1 MLQVGQLDSAGDRQ
15 ASRRQ
20 RLPQIGQLREWR
32 TLRRLLIVRGMQA
45 EQIAAQSHDVSGA
58 LAQSRHLHHIDHH
71 LLALR
76 PRAIESAGN
85 RRISGDRHNS
95 RDIGASAEGDIGFR
109 FARVHNLQIR
119 HQRQL
124 RISRPNS
131 PYSAHPLAED
141 KRRAN
146 FGDVDEGTNRGQNL
160 KRGSQVAI
168 QRDLQFCHSQPISS
182 RMGENRTQYSIV
194 NRRQQQKEAIMTA
207 KIVVVGSF
215 NADLVSYMERMPR
228 PGETVPGE
236 RFATGAGGK
245 GSNQA
250 VAAARLGADVTFIGR
265 VGNDVFAEL
274 AYEIWDAEG
283 VKREFVKRDS
293 DVATGVAPILVD
305 SSGENMIVVVLG
317 ANRRIQQSD
326 IDAARERIADADML
340 VVQLE
345 VNLDIVP
352 YALQAA
358 KAYGVAT
365 ILNPA
370 PAAAISAETIQLAD
384 YLTPNEIELETLS
397 SGDVDD
403 VASAARALLTRDD
416 QTAVVTLGAEG
427 ARIVTPEDSLTVPT
441 YAVDA
446 VDTTGAGDTF
456 NAALAVGLSEG
467 AALEDAVRFANAAA
481 ALCVTKP
488 GAADSAPYRADVDA
502 LYFGS

>member
-1 MLQVGQLDSAGDRQ
+1 
-15 ASRRQ
+15 
-20 RLPQIGQLREWR
+20 
-32 TLRRLLIVRGMQA
+32 
-45 EQIAAQSHDVSGA
+45 
-58 LAQSRHLHHIDHH
+58 
-71 LLALR
+71 
-76 PRAIESAGN
+76 
-85 RRISGDRHNS
+85 
-95 RDIGASAEGDIGFR
+95 
-109 FARVHNLQIR
+109 
-119 HQRQL
+119 
-124 RISRPNS
+124 
-131 PYSAHPLAED
+131 
-141 KRRAN
+141 
-146 FGDVDEGTNRGQNL
+146 
-160 KRGSQVAI
+160 
-168 QRDLQFCHSQPISS
+168 
-182 RMGENRTQYSIV
+182 
-194 NRRQQQKEAIMTA
+194 MTA

-228 PGETVPGE
+228 PGETVHGE

-467 AALEDAVRFANAAA
+467 VALSDAVRFANAAA

-502 LYFGS
+502 LYLGQ

>member
-1 MLQVGQLDSAGDRQ
+1 
-15 ASRRQ
+15 
-20 RLPQIGQLREWR
+20 
-32 TLRRLLIVRGMQA
+32 
-45 EQIAAQSHDVSGA
+45 
-58 LAQSRHLHHIDHH
+58 
-71 LLALR
+71 
-76 PRAIESAGN
+76 
-85 RRISGDRHNS
+85 
-95 RDIGASAEGDIGFR
+95 
-109 FARVHNLQIR
+109 
-119 HQRQL
+119 
-124 RISRPNS
+124 
-131 PYSAHPLAED
+131 
-141 KRRAN
+141 
-146 FGDVDEGTNRGQNL
+146 
-160 KRGSQVAI
+160 
-168 QRDLQFCHSQPISS
+168 
-182 RMGENRTQYSIV
+182 
-194 NRRQQQKEAIMTA
+194 MTA

-228 PGETVPGE
+228 PGETVHGE

-283 VKREFVKRDS
+283 VNRKFVKRDS
-293 DVATGVAPILVD
+293 EVATGVAPILVD

-317 ANRRIQQSD
+317 ANKRIQPSD
-326 IDAARERIADADML
+326 IDAARERIAEADML

-352 YALQAA
+352 YALKTA
-358 KAYGVAT
+358 KAYGVTT

-384 YLTPNEIELETLS
+384 YLTPNETELETLS
-397 SGDVDD
+397 GGPIDD
-403 VASAARALLTRDD
+403 VEGAARALLTRDD

-427 ARIVTPEDSLTVPT
+427 ARIVTPEDSVNAPT
-441 YAVDA
+441 FAVDA

-467 AALEDAVRFANAAA
+467 MALSDAVRFANAAA

-502 LYFGS
+502 LCLGQ

>member
-1 MLQVGQLDSAGDRQ
+1 
-15 ASRRQ
+15 
-20 RLPQIGQLREWR
+20 
-32 TLRRLLIVRGMQA
+32 
-45 EQIAAQSHDVSGA
+45 
-58 LAQSRHLHHIDHH
+58 
-71 LLALR
+71 
-76 PRAIESAGN
+76 
-85 RRISGDRHNS
+85 
-95 RDIGASAEGDIGFR
+95 
-109 FARVHNLQIR
+109 
-119 HQRQL
+119 
-124 RISRPNS
+124 
-131 PYSAHPLAED
+131 
-141 KRRAN
+141 
-146 FGDVDEGTNRGQNL
+146 
-160 KRGSQVAI
+160 
-168 QRDLQFCHSQPISS
+168 
-182 RMGENRTQYSIV
+182 
-194 NRRQQQKEAIMTA
+194 MTA

-215 NADLVSYMERMPR
+215 NADLVSYMKRMPR

-352 YALQAA
+352 YALQTA

-467 AALEDAVRFANAAA
+467 VALSDAVRFANAAA

-502 LYFGS
+502 LYLGQ

>member
-1 MLQVGQLDSAGDRQ
+1 
-15 ASRRQ
+15 
-20 RLPQIGQLREWR
+20 
-32 TLRRLLIVRGMQA
+32 
-45 EQIAAQSHDVSGA
+45 
-58 LAQSRHLHHIDHH
+58 
-71 LLALR
+71 
-76 PRAIESAGN
+76 
-85 RRISGDRHNS
+85 
-95 RDIGASAEGDIGFR
+95 
-109 FARVHNLQIR
+109 
-119 HQRQL
+119 
-124 RISRPNS
+124 
-131 PYSAHPLAED
+131 
-141 KRRAN
+141 
-146 FGDVDEGTNRGQNL
+146 
-160 KRGSQVAI
+160 
-168 QRDLQFCHSQPISS
+168 
-182 RMGENRTQYSIV
+182 
-194 NRRQQQKEAIMTA
+194 MTA

-215 NADLVSYMERMPR
+215 NADLVSYMKRMPR
-228 PGETVPGE
+228 PGETVHGE

-250 VAAARLGADVTFIGR
+250 VAAARLGADVTFVGR

-352 YALQAA
+352 YALQTA

-502 LYFGS
+502 LYLGQ

>member
-1 MLQVGQLDSAGDRQ
+1 
-15 ASRRQ
+15 
-20 RLPQIGQLREWR
+20 
-32 TLRRLLIVRGMQA
+32 
-45 EQIAAQSHDVSGA
+45 
-58 LAQSRHLHHIDHH
+58 
-71 LLALR
+71 
-76 PRAIESAGN
+76 
-85 RRISGDRHNS
+85 
-95 RDIGASAEGDIGFR
+95 
-109 FARVHNLQIR
+109 
-119 HQRQL
+119 
-124 RISRPNS
+124 
-131 PYSAHPLAED
+131 
-141 KRRAN
+141 
-146 FGDVDEGTNRGQNL
+146 
-160 KRGSQVAI
+160 
-168 QRDLQFCHSQPISS
+168 
-182 RMGENRTQYSIV
+182 
-194 NRRQQQKEAIMTA
+194 MTA

-215 NADLVSYMERMPR
+215 NADLVSYMKRMPR
-228 PGETVPGE
+228 PGETVHGE

-352 YALQAA
+352 YALQTA

-397 SGDVDD
+397 SGDVSDI
-403 VASAARALLTRDD
+403 ASAARALLTRDD

-441 YAVDA
+441 YDVDA

-467 AALEDAVRFANAAA
+467 VALEDAVRFANAAA

-502 LYFGS
+502 LYLGQ